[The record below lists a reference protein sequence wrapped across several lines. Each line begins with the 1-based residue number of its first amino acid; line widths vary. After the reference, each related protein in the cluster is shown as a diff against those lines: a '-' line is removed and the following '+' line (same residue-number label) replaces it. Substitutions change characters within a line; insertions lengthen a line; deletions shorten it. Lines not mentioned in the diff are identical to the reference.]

1 MSRSHDDE
9 AVAVEG
15 WCGPAGDGDTE
26 RWTLE
31 RRQMDGGD
39 VQVIV
44 TPIDDSDGGGWA
56 VRVGYLDQLLA
67 SELSVEP
74 DRASALA
81 AAASYF
87 EAVGTSPPVSPTR
100 AGLTGDDSP

>member
-1 MSRSHDDE
+1 MSRSHDGE

-56 VRVGYLDQLLA
+56 VRVGFMDQLTGV
-67 SELSVEP
+67 ELSVLPVRSVAVDVAVRWLE
-74 DRASALA
+74 S
-81 AAASYF
+81 
-87 EAVGTSPPVSPTR
+87 VGTSPPGPDQVGP
-100 AGLTGDDSP
+100 GNGYP